1 MNYLFYLY
9 NAKEVKIVFMKKK
22 STYLEVGVNL
32 EDIVPARAIHPGE
45 ELRFELKER
54 NITQKRFS
62 EISGIQPSQL
72 NELIK
77 GKRGLSMDMVF
88 KIGKALKMD
97 PILWARSQMY
107 YEYDLARIKFN
118 KENKKLSKLKR
129 AS

>member
-1 MNYLFYLY
+1 
-9 NAKEVKIVFMKKK
+9 MKKK

-32 EDIVPARAIHPGE
+32 EDIVPSKAIHPGE
-45 ELRFELKER
+45 ELKWELKER
-54 NITQKRFS
+54 NITQKYFS
-62 EISGIQPSQL
+62 EISGIQASQL

-88 KIGKALKMD
+88 KIGNALKMD

-118 KENKKLSKLKR
+118 IEKKRISKFKK